1 MTPRLWGELWSQTWE
16 VFYPVVLP
24 WEGAASHPRGRAAP
38 GLDRTSSWS
47 FLGLRGERRLHSQCW
62 DLILRNLLFSG
73 VRQID
78 APRRW
83 HSETLRGIWWKDQ
96 QRDFACWSHKWCPSC
111 QVCVE
116 ASMKLKKQVTVC
128 GAAIFCVAV
137 FSLYLMLDRVQHDP
151 TRHQN
156 GGNFPRVSQTWLL
169 ISSRTQ
175 VISAQVEN
183 HCQPIGRFSRNAKI
197 KTRIAKREKEVS
209 LLPCPAVLSS

>member
-1 MTPRLWGELWSQTWE
+1 
-16 VFYPVVLP
+16 
-24 WEGAASHPRGRAAP
+24 
-38 GLDRTSSWS
+38 
-47 FLGLRGERRLHSQCW
+47 
-62 DLILRNLLFSG
+62 
-73 VRQID
+73 
-78 APRRW
+78 
-83 HSETLRGIWWKDQ
+83 
-96 QRDFACWSHKWCPSC
+96 
-111 QVCVE
+111 
-116 ASMKLKKQVTVC
+116 MKLKKQVTVC

-209 LLPCPAVLSS
+209 FLPCPAVLSS